1 MTLKDDKQL
10 NAAELAKIRSRQVE
24 LAQEAACGSPCTL
37 QTLKA
42 ELNYGKERHH
52 DLSRPH
58 SS

>member
-10 NAAELAKIRSRQVE
+10 NTAELAKIRCRQAE
-24 LAQEAACGSPCTL
+24 LAQEAASGTPCTL

-52 DLSRPH
+52 DLPRHH